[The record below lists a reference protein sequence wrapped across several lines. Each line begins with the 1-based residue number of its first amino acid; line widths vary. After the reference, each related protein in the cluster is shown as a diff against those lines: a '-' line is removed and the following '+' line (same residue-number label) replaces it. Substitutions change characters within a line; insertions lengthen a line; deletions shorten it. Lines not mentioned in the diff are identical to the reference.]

1 LIISTVIMITNSK
14 HPRHLRRA
22 HRVYGFSLV
31 ELMVGVTI
39 GLFLVGVA
47 SALFVAT
54 RQSFVIQD
62 NVSHF
67 QESSRAAI
75 EDVTREL
82 RKAGSLGCYQWK
94 ASARPMRTATLPLSA
109 AATFPL
115 PMALSGNINNL
126 VVNGGTNGSLVLPGG
141 SGISLSAAND
151 YVSLLYGQ
159 PVATLS
165 LPGGAF
171 GVSTDVYA
179 AYPLNTS
186 INVLAGQP
194 FMIADCDTAILFR
207 ADDAG
212 PTSALLHHVIGGGNN
227 ILPSDIP
234 TADTTFGGNN
244 YRSGAIVMSLEMP
257 TFFVGTDGSG
267 VSSLYRW
274 DTSNGGG
281 VQPMIPNVEQ
291 MRVLYGVDTSHVA
304 GHLEQVNNRVDA
316 ATVQASSWWGNV
328 MSVEVHLVLRSDEE
342 GGAGT
347 VSTGYTWSSS
357 DHRFVPGVAPTDKY
371 LRRVYVASATIRS
384 RAPIM

>member
-1 LIISTVIMITNSK
+1 
-14 HPRHLRRA
+14 
-22 HRVYGFSLV
+22 
-31 ELMVGVTI
+31 
-39 GLFLVGVA
+39 
-47 SALFVAT
+47 
-54 RQSFVIQD
+54 
-62 NVSHF
+62 
-67 QESSRAAI
+67 
-75 EDVTREL
+75 
-82 RKAGSLGCYQWK
+82 
-94 ASARPMRTATLPLSA
+94 
-109 AATFPL
+109 
-115 PMALSGNINNL
+115 
-126 VVNGGTNGSLVLPGG
+126 
-141 SGISLSAAND
+141 
-151 YVSLLYGQ
+151 
-159 PVATLS
+159 
-165 LPGGAF
+165 
-171 GVSTDVYA
+171 
-179 AYPLNTS
+179 
-186 INVLAGQP
+186 
-194 FMIADCDTAILFR
+194 
-207 ADDAG
+207 
-212 PTSALLHHVIGGGNN
+212 
-227 ILPSDIP
+227 
-234 TADTTFGGNN
+234 
-244 YRSGAIVMSLEMP
+244 MSLEMP